1 MHFVVL
7 LILLLFVFE
16 WFHEVKICLYAIEE
30 YSQIYQ
36 VKRTCQFDLLT
47 FALFL

>member
-16 WFHEVKICLYAIEE
+16 WFREVKICLYAIEE

-36 VKRTCQFDLLT
+36 VKM
-47 FALFL
+47 